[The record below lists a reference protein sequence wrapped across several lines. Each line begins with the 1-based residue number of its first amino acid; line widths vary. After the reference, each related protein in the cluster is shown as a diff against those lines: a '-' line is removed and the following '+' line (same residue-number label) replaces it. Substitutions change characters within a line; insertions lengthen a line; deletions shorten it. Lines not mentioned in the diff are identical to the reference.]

1 MKICVTGG
9 AGFIGSWV
17 AEAYLAQGHEVTVV
31 DNMATGVPENVPQG
45 ARLIEM
51 DITTDDFDRFVDN
64 ERFDVMNHHAA
75 HMELRVSVNK
85 PMYDAHVNILGSLRV
100 LEASRRSRV
109 AHVILAS
116 SGGALYGVQDVYP
129 ADEDHPLRPI
139 SPYGVAK
146 RSMELYGE
154 YYARLHGMRITSLRY
169 TNVYG
174 PRQNPH
180 GEAGVV
186 AIFLEKSLA
195 GETCVIHGDG
205 RQSRDYIYVAD
216 VADANIAVTNTG
228 VEGVFNVATAVETD
242 VNDIVA
248 ALGRSMGKTLD
259 IEHGPAK
266 PGDLM
271 RNVCSSQRLYQATG
285 WRPTIG
291 IEQGIER
298 TVAWFIHR
306 WNHRA
311 TS

>member
-1 MKICVTGG
+1 
-9 AGFIGSWV
+9 V

-31 DNMATGVPENVPQG
+31 DNMATGVPENVPKG

-51 DITTDDFDRFVDN
+51 DITTDAFDRLV
-64 ERFDVMNHHAA
+64 ETEHFDIMNHHAA

-100 LEASRRSRV
+100 LEASRRSGIG
-109 AHVILAS
+109 HVILAS
-116 SGGALYGVQDVYP
+116 SGGALYGVQEAYP

-228 VEGVFNVATAVETD
+228 VEGVFNVATAVETN

-259 IEHGPAK
+259 IQHGPAK
-266 PGDLM
+266 AGDLM
-271 RNVCSSQRLYQATG
+271 RNVCSSQRLNQATG
-285 WRPTIG
+285 WKPQIG

-298 TVAWFIHR
+298 TVAWFTHR

-311 TS
+311 SS